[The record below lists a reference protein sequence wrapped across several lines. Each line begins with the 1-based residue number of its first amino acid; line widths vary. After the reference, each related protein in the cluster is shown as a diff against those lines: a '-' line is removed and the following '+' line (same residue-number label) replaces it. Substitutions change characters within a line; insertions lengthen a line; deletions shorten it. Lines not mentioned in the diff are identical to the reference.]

1 MDSPHRCV
9 ALRPVGASTEA
20 GREGRG
26 LIWDE
31 DMESSR
37 SQAGVPRRKGKDEAA
52 QVLLSVG
59 ETGCLQNGILLR
71 AGSALGELSQR
82 QYGRGPTATVSSHRG
97 SFSLSLAGG
106 GRSHT
111 PQGGGTSEAQC
122 GQSPPVG
129 SRFPGGAGGLSRQG
143 VSVGPPRTER
153 TPCAAGA
160 GTGET
165 ARRVSH
171 GRWSLQAPLPYFSAL
186 LYLPRWLGRLGCRA
200 SVLSPP
206 SLPPQRNS
214 LIVALGRTPSPG
226 PP

>member
-1 MDSPHRCV
+1 M
-9 ALRPVGASTEA
+9 
-20 GREGRG
+20 
-26 LIWDE
+26 
-31 DMESSR
+31 
-37 SQAGVPRRKGKDEAA
+37 
-52 QVLLSVG
+52 
-59 ETGCLQNGILLR
+59 LR

-153 TPCAAGA
+153 
-160 GTGET
+160 
-165 ARRVSH
+165 
-171 GRWSLQAPLPYFSAL
+171 APQVQRAL
-186 LYLPRWLGRLGCRA
+186 
-200 SVLSPP
+200 
-206 SLPPQRNS
+206 
-214 LIVALGRTPSPG
+214 ALGRQPAD
-226 PP
+226 